1 MCAQEFVSLLER
13 QGTQNVQSSLGI
25 LSRQI
30 NIKFHDVCHKKQDG
44 MREITQFAL
53 EIAEKNNEEG
63 RSNKSSLM
71 KFEWPAANSNY
82 PDYFII
88 ATKVQFK
95 EKSNCGRTV
104 SRQNSLKNP
113 FLNGKE
119 GNKNCRK
126 MKF

>member
-1 MCAQEFVSLLER
+1 MCAQEFVNLLER
-13 QGTQNVQSSLGI
+13 QDTQNVQSSLGI

-104 SRQNSLKNP
+104 SRQNSLTKKS
-113 FLNGKE
+113 FSQ
-119 GNKNCRK
+119 RK
-126 MKF
+126 RRK